1 MSKTG
6 FVIQI
11 HIAAMFL
18 PSLVTG
24 NLIKR
29 FGHSKIMYMGV
40 LLFLVTIITSLF
52 EQNYINYMIALIFLG
67 LGWNFLFISGT
78 SLVVLTYKEEEKFK
92 AQGINDLIVF
102 TTMALASLSAGIM
115 LSLTSWTTMNLLCIP
130 FLVLI
135 IYSSFRADMLNKK

>member
-1 MSKTG
+1 M
-6 FVIQI
+6 V
-11 HIAAMFL
+11 
-18 PSLVTG
+18 
-24 NLIKR
+24 
-29 FGHSKIMYMGV
+29 
-40 LLFLVTIITSLF
+40 
-52 EQNYINYMIALIFLG
+52 ALIFLG

-102 TTMALASLSAGIM
+102 TIMALASLSAGIM

-135 IYSSFRADMLNKK
+135 IYSSFRADMLNTK